1 MGLETEA
8 VRREHSTIETCP
20 AKINLTLEVHGRR
33 ADGFH
38 DLRSLVIGVDL
49 RDRLHARLRQEPG
62 IELVC
67 SDPTLSGPGNLV
79 YRAAARLA
87 ECLGLEPAIRLEL
100 EKHIPIAAGLGGGSS
115 DAATT
120 LRVCNELWAG
130 GLPADELAAIGA
142 ELGSDVPLFFSLPAA
157 LMTGRGERV
166 SPVRLSWRG
175 WVLLVFVDTAVL
187 TARVFASWRAS
198 DAADLPRGQDQA
210 IIGATSADDVLA
222 LTTNHLEPAVFRVAP
237 AVARA
242 AEEINRAHLGPVRVS
257 GAGSTFFRLFD
268 DRQAALH
275 VATRM
280 EALPI
285 ELKTA
290 VVRAPVGADAGA
302 SGES

>member
-1 MGLETEA
+1 MVNQSATA
-8 VRREHSTIETCP
+8 TSP

-49 RDRLHARLRQEPG
+49 RDRLRVCVRQEPG

-67 SDPTLSGPGNLV
+67 SDPTLSGPENLV
-79 YRAAARLA
+79 HRATARLA
-87 ECLGLEPAIRLEL
+87 ERLGVEPAIRLEL
-100 EKHIPIAAGLGGGSS
+100 EKRIPIAAGLGGGSS
-115 DAATT
+115 DAATA
-120 LRVCNELWAG
+120 LRLCNDLWSG
-130 GLPADELAAIGA
+130 GLSAEELAAIGA

-157 LMTGRGERV
+157 LMTGRGECV
-166 SPVRLSWRG
+166 TPVPLQWRG

-187 TARVFASWRAS
+187 TEKVFASWRPS
-198 DAADLPRGQDQA
+198 DAADLPREQDQA
-210 IIGATSADDVLA
+210 IIGARSAVEVSA

-237 AVARA
+237 AVGRA
-242 AEEINRAHLGPVRVS
+242 AWEINRANLGPVRVS

-268 DRQAALH
+268 DREVALH
-275 VATRM
+275 AATEM

-290 VVRAPVGADAGA
+290 VVRAPVGHCADAR
-302 SGES
+302 GES